1 MAERTEGSIVIAAPP
16 ARVMDVLTD
25 YEAYPAWADVR
36 ATRVLERGDGG
47 LATRVA
53 FELDVPGLG
62 RASYVLVYRYAPSD
76 AGLSWASSEAHGAVR
91 SVAGE
96 YLLGETDDGGT
107 AVTYRLEVE
116 LAALVPG
123 VLRTKGQELLIANAL
138 ENLKRRVEG
147 GDR

>member
-16 ARVMDVLTD
+16 ARVMDVLVD

-62 RASYVLVYRYAPSD
+62 RASYVLAYRYAPSD
-76 AGLSWASSEAHGAVR
+76 AGLSWTSTEAHGAVR
-91 SVAGE
+91 TVAGE
-96 YLLGETDDGGT
+96 YLLAETEDGGT

-116 LAALVPG
+116 LGPLIPG
-123 VLRTKGQELLIANAL
+123 VVRTKGQELVIANAL
-138 ENLKRRVEG
+138 ENLRRRVEG
-147 GDR
+147 AAR

>member
-36 ATRVLERGDGG
+36 STRVLERGEGG

-53 FELDVPGLG
+53 FELDVPALG
-62 RASYVLVYRYAPSD
+62 RASYVLAYRYAPMD
-76 AGLSWASSEAHGAVR
+76 AGLSWASTEAHGSVR

-96 YLLGETDDGGT
+96 YLLAETEDGGT

-116 LAALVPG
+116 LAALIPG
-123 VLRTKGQELLIANAL
+123 VVRTKGQELLIANAL
-138 ENLKRRVEG
+138 ENLRRHVEG
-147 GDR
+147 DGR

>member
-16 ARVMDVLTD
+16 ERVMDVLTD
-25 YEAYPAWADVR
+25 YEAYPAWSDVR
-36 ATRVLERGDGG
+36 STRVLERGEGG

-62 RASYVLVYRYAPSD
+62 RAAYVLAYRYAPAD
-76 AGLSWASSEAHGAVR
+76 AGMSWASTEAHGAVR

-96 YLLGETDDGGT
+96 YLLAATEDGGT
-107 AVTYRLEVE
+107 GVTYRLEVE
-116 LAALVPG
+116 LAALIPG

-138 ENLKRRVEG
+138 ERLRRRVEG
-147 GDR
+147 TAT